1 MRRFPLWVAGLTLL
15 LEGAA
20 TAGGSAPKVTF
31 NRDIAPIVFHSCAPC
46 HRPGE
51 GGPFSL
57 LNYRDVASHARQIV
71 TVTASRFMPPWL
83 PDKGDYP
90 FSDEARLTADQITL
104 FAHWVRDGELEG
116 EAKDLPPP
124 PHFVAGWQLGQPDMI
139 LKAPKPF
146 LLPASGTDTYWNFV
160 LPIPVSQTR
169 WVKAIEI
176 RPGNKKVVHHAN
188 ILIDR
193 MGTAREMEKTP
204 GAGFGG
210 MEIRVESEV
219 FDPDSH
225 LLFWKPGTRIEPEP
239 DGMAFRVDK
248 GTDLLLNA
256 HLQPSGKPEPIQP
269 TVGLYFTDK
278 PADRRPM
285 LLEIENDTALNIPAG
300 VTNFLVTD
308 TFTLPLDV
316 DVMAVYP
323 HAHYLG
329 KDILATATLPDGTK
343 KTLIHIRHW
352 DVNWQAVYTY
362 AKPVTLGRGTVI
374 TMRYRYDN
382 SADNVANPNHPPQ
395 RVMGGNRAVDEMAH
409 LWLQV
414 LPHPL
419 PGVPVDPRM
428 ILQEAL
434 SKHEVD
440 KDPTNFEAEYNLAA
454 IYSMRG
460 DEKNALPHY
469 EAAVRIRPNDP
480 VVNNALGSA
489 LLANGAVGAGIERLK
504 AALAARPGY
513 FDAHYNLGIA
523 YSSQDDSRAAAHE
536 FGEAARLKP
545 ADANAH
551 ANYGAA
557 LAQLG
562 RLVEAKRQ
570 LEAALKIE
578 PGHQLARENLAQV
591 NEMLAEVGK

>member
-1 MRRFPLWVAGLTLL
+1 MRRFAVSIACFALL
-15 LEGAA
+15 GAAA
-20 TAGGSAPKVTF
+20 TAGEGARKITF

-51 GGPFSL
+51 GGPFPL
-57 LNYRDVASHARQIV
+57 LNYREVASHARQIV

-90 FSDEARLTADQITL
+90 LADDARLTTEQISL
-104 FAHWVRDGELEG
+104 FAQWVKDGELEG
-116 EAKDLPPP
+116 AAKDLPAL
-124 PHFVAGWQLGQPDMI
+124 PHFVEGWQLGEPDMI
-139 LKAPKPF
+139 LKAAKPF
-146 LLPASGTDTYWNFV
+146 WLPASGSDTYWNFV
-160 LPIPVSQTR
+160 LPIPVEGTR

-188 ILIDR
+188 ILLDR
-193 MGTAREMEKTP
+193 LGTAREMEKTP

-239 DGMAFRVDK
+239 DGLAFRVDK

-256 HLQPSGKPEPIQP
+256 HLQPSGKPELIQP

-278 PADRRPM
+278 PADKRPM
-285 LLEIENDTALNIPAG
+285 LLEIEHDSALDIPPG
-300 VTNFLVTD
+300 VKDFVVTD
-308 TFTLPLDV
+308 SFTLPLDV

-329 KDILATATLPDGTK
+329 KDILATATFPNGTK
-343 KTLIHIRHW
+343 KTLIHIPRW
-352 DVNWQAVYTY
+352 DVNWQAVFTY
-362 AKPVTLGRGTVI
+362 ARPVTLPRGTVI
-374 TMRYRYDN
+374 TMRYTYDN
-382 SADNVANPNHPPQ
+382 SEDNVANPNHPPQ
-395 RVMGGNRAVDEMAH
+395 RVVGGNRATDEMAH

-414 LPHPL
+414 LPHAATDSK
-419 PGVPVDPRM
+419 VDPRM

-434 SKHEVD
+434 SRHEVD
-440 KDPTNFEAEYNLAA
+440 KDATNFEAQYNLAA
-454 IYSMRG
+454 IYSLRG
-460 DEKNALPHY
+460 DVKEALPHY
-469 EAAVRIRPNDP
+469 EAAAQIRPKDP

-489 LLANGAVGAGIERLK
+489 LLANGAVGPAIERLK
-504 AALAARPGY
+504 EALAVRPGY
-513 FDAHYNLGIA
+513 FDAHYNLAIA
-523 YSSQDDSRAAAHE
+523 YSSQDDPGEAARE
-536 FGEAARLKP
+536 FGEAVRLKP
-545 ADANAH
+545 GDANAH
-551 ANYGAA
+551 ANFGAT

-562 RLVEAKRQ
+562 RLEEAKRE

-578 PGHQLARENLAQV
+578 PGHTLAKENLAQV
-591 NEMLAEVGK
+591 NELLSQEKK

>member
-1 MRRFPLWVAGLTLL
+1 MRPFAVSIAGLVLL
-15 LEGAA
+15 
-20 TAGGSAPKVTF
+20 GSAAAGDGARKVTF

-51 GGPFSL
+51 GGPFPL
-57 LNYRDVASHARQIV
+57 LSYRDVASHARQIV

-90 FSDEARLTADQITL
+90 FEDEARLTGDQISL
-104 FAHWVRDGELEG
+104 FARWVKDGELEG
-116 EAKDLPPP
+116 AAKDLPAL
-124 PHFVAGWQLGQPDMI
+124 PHFVEGWQLGEPDMI
-139 LKAPKPF
+139 LKAAKPF
-146 LLPASGTDTYWNFV
+146 LLPASGSDTYWNFV
-160 LPIPVSQTR
+160 LSVPVERTR

-188 ILIDR
+188 ILLDR
-193 MGTAREMEKTP
+193 LGTAREMETAP

-239 DGMAFRVDK
+239 DGLAFRVDK

-256 HLQPSGKPEPIQP
+256 HLQPSGKPELIQP
-269 TVGLYFTDK
+269 KVGLYFTDK
-278 PADRRPM
+278 PADKKPM
-285 LLEIENDTALNIPAG
+285 LLEIEHDSALDIPAG
-300 VTNFLVTD
+300 VKNFVVTD
-308 TFTLPLDV
+308 HFTLPLDV

-329 KDILATATLPDGTK
+329 KDILAAARFPDGTK
-343 KTLIHIRHW
+343 KTLIHIPRW

-362 AKPVTLGRGTVI
+362 ARPVTLPRGTVI
-374 TMRYRYDN
+374 TMRYTYDN
-382 SADNVANPNHPPQ
+382 SEDNIANPNHPPQ
-395 RVMGGNRAVDEMAH
+395 RVVGGNRATDEMAH

-414 LPHPL
+414 LPHGAPDSNL
-419 PGVPVDPRM
+419 DPRM

-434 SKHEVD
+434 SRHEVE
-440 KDPTNFEAEYNLAA
+440 KDAANFEAQYNLAA
-454 IYSMRG
+454 IYSLRG
-460 DEKNALPHY
+460 DVKEALPHY
-469 EAAVRIRPNDP
+469 EAAARIRPKDP

-489 LLANGAVGAGIERLK
+489 LLANGEVGPAIERLK
-504 AALAARPGY
+504 EALAARPGY

-523 YSSQDDSRAAAHE
+523 YSSEDDPAEAARE
-536 FGEAARLKP
+536 FGEAVRLKP
-545 ADANAH
+545 DDANAH
-551 ANYGAA
+551 ANHGAT

-562 RLVEAKRQ
+562 RFEEAKRE
-570 LEAALKIE
+570 LETALKIQPRHE
-578 PGHQLARENLAQV
+578 LAKENLAQV
-591 NEMLAEVGK
+591 NESLAREKK